1 MMVDC
6 LCGIVDSFGLE
17 KDLVIYDNCGF
28 GYGKFIEEFWE
39 CIVGKS
45 LNVFIFVKDFLVQ
58 IMFLICQYCSIFG
71 VIEKWDFY
79 LCGIEFVIG
88 YLELSDLVVQWERF
102 VDQVCVVVVGD
113 DEVMVFDEDFLVV
126 LEYGMLLCIG
136 IGMGIDW
143 LLMFLIGLLI
153 REIVLFLIV

>member
-1 MMVDC
+1 M
-6 LCGIVDSFGLE
+6 
-17 KDLVIYDNCGF
+17 
-28 GYGKFIEEFWE
+28 
-39 CIVGKS
+39 
-45 LNVFIFVKDFLVQ
+45 
-58 IMFLICQYCSIFG
+58 
-71 VIEKWDFY
+71 
-79 LCGIEFVIG
+79 
-88 YLELSDLVVQWERF
+88 
-102 VDQVCVVVVGD
+102 VVGD